1 VRRTLLL
8 FALVLAAVGPAGASA
23 QPAAAPVRPASD
35 WRADALSLEALIAE
49 TYAYPERL
57 DGGQYRLTPPLRAE
71 AARVADGR
79 ALVRFAERA
88 LLLLADHHAIT
99 GSSLAGSWAVVPT
112 YADLWIVRR
121 GANHVVEAVRPGS
134 PAAQAGVRP
143 GDVLAAVDGMATAE
157 AVAAFWEDL
166 GVTPVA
172 AVTDERAGFAARILA
187 AGRRDARRRL
197 SFERAGT
204 ALAPLDL
211 PNLYQLPR
219 PDLPPVTAVAE
230 RRSLRLRFNDSLGDS
245 ATIAAFD
252 AAMAQARPGQ
262 RIVLDLTETPSG
274 GNSNVARAILGWF
287 VDRPSFYQMHSLPSE
302 ARQTGIARQW
312 VEQVLPRPG
321 RRHRGPVTVL
331 VGRWTGSMGEGLA
344 IGFDAIGA
352 EIVGTR
358 MAGLLGAV
366 YDRRLERS
374 GLVVKLPAERLMSPS
389 GLPREDFVPRR
400 RAPRR
405 AASPAG

>member
-1 VRRTLLL
+1 VRRMPQLLA
-8 FALVLAAVGPAGASA
+8 FFLAALAPATAAA
-23 QPAAAPVRPASD
+23 QSAAAPVRPASD
-35 WRADALSLEALIAE
+35 WSADALSLEAIVNE

-57 DGGQYRLTPPLRAE
+57 EGGEYRLTAPLRAE
-71 AARVADGR
+71 AERVADGR

-112 YADLWIVRR
+112 FADLWIERR
-121 GANHVVEAVRPGS
+121 SGDHVVEAVRPGS

-143 GDVLAAVDGMATAE
+143 GDVLAAVGGADTPE
-157 AVAAFWEDL
+157 AVAAFWDDL
-166 GVTPVA
+166 GVA

-187 AGRRDARRRL
+187 AGRRDARRSLTFR
-197 SFERAGT
+197 RAGRR
-204 ALAPLDL
+204 LPPLDL

-219 PDLPPVTAVAE
+219 PGLPPVTAVPE
-230 RRSLRLRFNDSLGDS
+230 GRSLRLRFNDSLGDS

-287 VDRPSFYQMHSLPSE
+287 VDRPFFYQMHNLPSE

-312 VEQVLPRPG
+312 VEQVLPRAG

-352 EIVGTR
+352 EVAGTR

-366 YDRRLERS
+366 YDRRFERS
-374 GLVVKLPAERLMSPS
+374 GLIVKLPAERLMSPA
-389 GLPREDFVPRR
+389 GLPREEFVPRR
-400 RAPRR
+400 RAPRESR
-405 AASPAG
+405 

>member
-1 VRRTLLL
+1 MRCRPLLL
-8 FALVLAAVGPAGASA
+8 ALLVLALAPAGAAA
-23 QPAAAPVRPASD
+23 QSTAAPVRTASD
-35 WRADALSLEALIAE
+35 WRADALSLEALIGE

-57 DGGQYRLTPPLRAE
+57 EGGEYRLTAPLRAE
-71 AARVADGR
+71 ARRVADGR

-99 GSSLAGSWAVVPT
+99 GSSLADSWAVVPT
-112 YADLWIVRR
+112 YADLWIERR
-121 GANHVVEAVRPGS
+121 GGDHVVESVRPGS
-134 PAAQAGVRP
+134 PAALAGVRP
-143 GDVLAAVDGMATAE
+143 GDVLAAVGGTGTAE
-157 AVAAFWEDL
+157 AVVAFWQDL

-187 AGRRDARRRL
+187 AGRRDARRSLTFRRGDRRL
-197 SFERAGT
+197 P
-204 ALAPLDL
+204 PLDL
-211 PNLYQLPR
+211 PNLYLLPR
-219 PDLPPVTAVAE
+219 ADLPPVTAAAQG
-230 RRSLRLRFNDSLGDS
+230 RSLRLRFNDSLGDS
-245 ATIAAFD
+245 ATVAAFD

-287 VDRPSFYQMHSLPSE
+287 VDRPRSYQMHNLPSE
-302 ARQTGIARQW
+302 MRQTGIARQW

-352 EIVGTR
+352 EVVGTR

-374 GLVVKLPAERLMSPS
+374 GLVVKLPAERLMSPA

-400 RAPRR
+400 RAPWNPR
-405 AASPAG
+405 